1 MHMKFSGTLLKL
13 GSADPNDGSDNSV
26 RLIQQTLK
34 DKNYLI
40 TVVDGLFGTSTE
52 LAVRAFQ
59 KNNKLQV
66 DGIVGKVTWDALIN
80 GYVSTYR
87 AYPGEL
93 IGYGSSGDNV
103 VFIQEK
109 LTSLGYNVG
118 IIDGHFGEATK
129 QAIISFQTQHGLG
142 ADGIVGQKTWDV
154 LLNGLTSSST
164 VTPRAYP
171 GEFSMIGSNG
181 EYVVLI
187 QNRLNEI
194 GYNAGTA
201 DGFFGETTH
210 NAAVAF
216 QTDHGL
222 DADGV
227 IGESS
232 WNILFNLNVG
242 TYRPFAGVLLGV
254 GSANNE
260 VKLVQEKLN
269 SLGYNLGTA
278 DGIFGTGT
286 ETAVKNYQ
294 QAKGL
299 DVDGIVGR
307 LTWDALFNGTSR
319 ADAADDDVAY
329 PGYLIGL
336 GNADSNVT
344 LIQKRLNVLNMGNI
358 IEDGIFGVNTENAV
372 KNFQSQNS
380 LSADGVIGQTTWDK
394 LFQGARTS
402 GSFISGVISSTSNYY
417 NRVLLAT
424 GSSGGQVLKL
434 QNKLYEIG
442 YTTVGSPD
450 GIFGENTRNAVIS
463 FQHDR
468 GLVED
473 GIVGNDTWNAI
484 FGTQGT
490 PSVNPNITVKRIF
503 IDAGHGGADPGAVGN
518 GLREKDITLAIS
530 LRQKEL
536 FEAAGYTVIMSRTDD
551 TYVNLDARTTKANA
565 SGVDLLISNHVNAG
579 GGKGAEVWCSL
590 YGDTGR
596 IIADRICNNLSTLF
610 YNRGVKTR
618 QGENGDY
625 LHMIRESQ
633 MPTVLIEH
641 GFIDNIDDANKLRY
655 PLNVDVMARATVN
668 AITSIYTPEST
679 EDENVVDTI
688 TTGIAAGFKEY
699 YHDVNLFSPN
709 IPVAIIPLKYGEI
722 EITATI
728 ITDEQ
733 NRLEIA
739 IEEDV
744 NWMEAVTDAITDEI
758 SSAALDGLQ
767 VKDVINEVLAKK
779 FNFERLSFTGLG
791 DLTGFEFNEALN
803 KLKVEVIGIEFIA
816 DIPNTEYKLKEA
828 VKYNIEIDFD
838 DLSRLLQES
847 IQQVADMKWALISVA
862 AVAII
867 LYATFH
873 AIPLTVVTTTVAK
886 IYTVLNGLK
895 LAGVGL

>member
-1 MHMKFSGTLLKL
+1 MKFSGTLLKL

-40 TVVDGLFGTSTE
+40 TVADGLFGTSTE

-103 VFIQEK
+103 KFIQEK
-109 LTSLGYNVG
+109 LHSLGYDVG
-118 IIDGHFGEATK
+118 VIDGHYGNATR
-129 QAIISFQTQHGLG
+129 QAIISFQSQHGLG

-154 LLNGLTSSST
+154 LLNGLTSAAT

-201 DGFFGETTH
+201 DGFFGQTTH

-232 WNILFNLNVG
+232 WNILFNLDVG

-260 VKLVQEKLN
+260 VKLVQERLN
-269 SLGYNLGTA
+269 DLGYNLGTA

-299 DVDGIVGR
+299 DVDGVVGR

-319 ADAADDDVAY
+319 ADAADDDIAY
-329 PGYLIGL
+329 PGYLIGV

-380 LSADGVIGQTTWDK
+380 LGADGVVGQTTWDK

-417 NRVLLAT
+417 NGVLLAT
-424 GSSGGQVLKL
+424 GSSGSQVLKL

-442 YTTVGSPD
+442 YTTVGSHD
-450 GIFGENTRNAVIS
+450 GIFGQNTRNAVIS

-490 PSVNPNITVKRIF
+490 TSVNPNITVKRIF

-530 LRQKEL
+530 LKQKEL

-565 SGVDLLISNHVNAG
+565 SGADLLISNHVNAG

-655 PLNVDVMARATVN
+655 PLNVDVMARATFN
-668 AITSIYTPEST
+668 AIANIYTPEST

-688 TTGIAAGFKEY
+688 TTGIAAGFKKY
-699 YHDVNLFSPN
+699 HHDVNLFNPN
-709 IPVAIIPLKYGEI
+709 IPVVTIPLKYGEI
-722 EITATI
+722 EISATV

-733 NRLEIA
+733 NQLEIS

-744 NWMEAVTDAITDEI
+744 NWMEAVTDAIKDKI
-758 SSAALDGLQ
+758 SGAILDGLQ
-767 VKDVINEVLAKK
+767 AKDVINEVLAKK

-791 DLTGFEFNEALN
+791 DLTGFEFDEVLN

-828 VKYNIEIDFD
+828 VSYNIEIDFN

-847 IQQVADMKWALISVA
+847 FQQVADMKWALASVA

-867 LYATFH
+867 LYAAFN

-886 IYTVLNGLK
+886 IYTILNGLK